1 MKELV
6 KLRGDQHEIAAE
18 IIIERPDA
26 ENVART
32 KKSANATI
40 PNSES
45 KITQDADGN
54 VVSPL
59 QVRFQDQF
67 GVGVV
72 SQYDPF
78 GLKSFAKIF
87 AVVDATV

>member
-1 MKELV
+1 
-6 KLRGDQHEIAAE
+6 
-18 IIIERPDA
+18 
-26 ENVART
+26 
-32 KKSANATI
+32 
-40 PNSES
+40 
-45 KITQDADGN
+45 
-54 VVSPL
+54 L